1 MLLPRHKMFLQNPP
15 HHTTTADTLSEK
27 RTLGAQKFT
36 RRLEFSAVLVDFS
49 KRLADFHRKPT
60 QIFSPCFHIF
70 TRQKRQ
76 AEHSLRPSH
85 THTYIIYNVSATTKA
100 ADAPPRFGFYSYI
113 CATKKITH
121 TDYEQLHRI
130 GTKIQTRLI

>member
-1 MLLPRHKMFLQNPP
+1 MLLPRPKMFLQNPP

-60 QIFSPCFHIF
+60 QTFSPCFHIF

-76 AEHSLRPSH
+76 AGHSLRPSH
-85 THTYIIYNVSATTKA
+85 THTYIIYNVSVTTKA

>member
-1 MLLPRHKMFLQNPP
+1 MLLPRPKMFLQNPP

-60 QIFSPCFHIF
+60 QTFSPCFHLF
-70 TRQKRQ
+70 TRQKDKPDIPCDPRTRTHILYIMYPSPQKRQ
-76 AEHSLRPSH
+76 
-85 THTYIIYNVSATTKA
+85 THHQGSDFIPTFV
-100 ADAPPRFGFYSYI
+100 PQ
-113 CATKKITH
+113 KKITH